1 MEIENWIMETDR
13 PNSLLLAKYEIKK
26 NLVFVSFYGKSLTQ
40 KKNYIYIYIYI
51 KVSFLN

>member
-1 MEIENWIMETDR
+1 MEIENWIIGTDR

-40 KKNYIYIYIYI
+40 KKNYIYIY
-51 KVSFLN
+51 KS